1 MEIRRKNRAE
11 RGSTMV
17 ESALVL
23 LTFLLMILGAVDFGQ
38 VMYFH
43 QSLMERARQ
52 AARYGAT
59 DPTNTTAIQNMA
71 VYNSTTTT
79 GSPPAVLPGLT
90 TAMVSVT
97 NSDANTSSAR
107 VVVSISGYTIN
118 FLSPYIT
125 QSFNNLAVTVSMSAE
140 TQVP

>member
-1 MEIRRKNRAE
+1 ML
-11 RGSTMV
+11 
-17 ESALVL
+17 ESALTL
-23 LTFLLMILGAVDFGQ
+23 LTFILMLLGAVDFGQ

-52 AARYGAT
+52 AARYGVT

-97 NSDANTSSAR
+97 NPDVNTSAAR
-107 VVVSISGYTIN
+107 VVVAISGYPLN
-118 FLSPYIT
+118 FLSPYIM
-125 QSFNNLAVTVSMSAE
+125 QSFNNLGVTVAMTSE